1 MFRTIIVA
9 EDTALSNAAQ
19 TVAFESG
26 CMNIAKVVDHLPHN
40 EYEAALLLT
49 QYEPEIV
56 LLEAKK
62 AELALAVGELMRTRR
77 PDVAVLSIGGV
88 FKDGIEK
95 DFARYGILALKTP
108 VTPETVLETVRIA
121 MYQARPGPLK
131 NLFLFV
137 PAKAGSGASTI
148 LLNTANSMARD
159 WAHRPL
165 VIEAD
170 LHSGVLSLLL
180 NIRIKTPILDTLHRS
195 STLDIQAWEECVSHG
210 SGFDLLLTDRVSKPP
225 LPSWANYHQLVRYAA
240 SRYDALLVDCPE
252 VVNAG
257 TADMVHYASK
267 VFIVCTPEL
276 PALTLA
282 SQRLREL
289 EARGLNR
296 KRASV
301 IINRWHKGDIST
313 PEIEDILKI
322 KVTAVIRNDYR
333 SVHMATMAGS
343 AVKATTE
350 LGKSFNNF
358 AGQLLEK
365 PTVEPA
371 TRTRIL
377 LETFAKS

>member
-19 TVAFESG
+19 SIAFESG
-26 CMNIAKVVDHLPHN
+26 CMQVVKVIDHMPHN

-62 AELALAVGELMRTRR
+62 AELALAVGEVMRTRR
-77 PDVAVLSIGGV
+77 PDVAVLSMGGS
-88 FKDGIEK
+88 FTDGVER

-108 VTPETVLETVRIA
+108 TTPEAVAETVRIA
-121 MYQARPGPLK
+121 IYQARSGPVK

-137 PAKAGSGASTI
+137 PAKAGTGATTV

-180 NIRIKTPILDTLHRS
+180 NVRVKTPILDTLHRA
-195 STLDIQAWEECVSHG
+195 STLDIQAWDECVSHG

-225 LPSWANYHQLVRYAA
+225 LPSWSNYHQLIRYAS
-240 SRYDALLVDCPE
+240 SRYDALLVDLPE

-257 TADMVHYASK
+257 TADMVHYAAK

-276 PALTLA
+276 PSLTLA
-282 SQRLREL
+282 GQRLREL

-301 IINRWHKGDIST
+301 IVNRWHRGDIST
-313 PEIEDILKI
+313 AEIEDILKI
-322 KVTAVIRNDYR
+322 KVTTVIRNDYR

-343 AVKATTE
+343 AVKSTSE
-350 LGKSFNNF
+350 LGKSFHAF

-365 PTVEPA
+365 PVVEPA
-371 TRTRIL
+371 SRTRIL
-377 LETFAKS
+377 LETFAKT

>member
-9 EDTALSNAAQ
+9 EDTALSNAAHSI
-19 TVAFESG
+19 AYESG
-26 CMNIAKVVDHLPHN
+26 CLNIAKVVDRLPNN

-49 QYEPEIV
+49 QYEPELV

-62 AELALAVGELMRTRR
+62 AELALAVGEVMRTRR
-77 PDVAVLSIGGV
+77 PDVGVLTMGGS

-95 DFARYGILALKTP
+95 EFARYGILPIRTP
-108 VTPETVLETVRIA
+108 VTAEGVSETVRVA
-121 MYQARPGPLK
+121 MYQARPGPVK
-131 NLFLFV
+131 NLFLFM
-137 PAKAGSGASTI
+137 PAKAGTGATTV

-180 NIRIKTPILDTLHRS
+180 NARVKTPILDTLHRA
-195 STLDIQAWEECVSHG
+195 STLDIQAWDECVSHG

-225 LPSWANYHQLVRYAA
+225 LPSWSNYHQLVRYA
-240 SRYDALLVDCPE
+240 SPRYDAVLVDLPE

-257 TADMVHYASK
+257 TADLVHYAAK
-267 VFIVCTPEL
+267 VFIVTTPEL

-282 SQRLREL
+282 GQRLREL

-301 IINRWHKGDIST
+301 IVNRWHRGDIST
-313 PEIEDILKI
+313 AEIEDILKI
-322 KVTAVIRNDYR
+322 KVTTVIRNDYR
-333 SVHMATMAGS
+333 AVHMATMAGS
-343 AVKATTE
+343 AVKSTSE
-350 LGKSFNNF
+350 LGKSFQAF

-365 PTVEPA
+365 PIVEPA

-377 LETFAKS
+377 LETFAKG

>member
-9 EDTALSNAAQ
+9 QDAILSNAAQ
-19 TVAFESG
+19 SVAFESG
-26 CMNIAKVVDHLPHN
+26 CMNIAKVVDHLPNN

-77 PDVAVLSIGGV
+77 PDVAVLSIGGD

-95 DFARYGILALKTP
+95 EFARYGILPLRSP
-108 VTPETVLETVRIA
+108 VTAESVSETVRIA
-121 MYQARPGPLK
+121 IYQARPAPVK

-137 PAKAGSGASTI
+137 PAKAGTGATTV

-180 NIRIKTPILDTLHRS
+180 NARVKTPILDTLHRA
-195 STLDIQAWEECVSHG
+195 STLDIQAWDECISQS
-210 SGFDLLLTDRVSKPP
+210 SGFDLLMTDRVSKPP
-225 LPSWANYHQLVRYAA
+225 LPTWVNYHQLVRYA
-240 SRYDALLVDCPE
+240 SPRYDALLVDLPE

-257 TADMVHYASK
+257 TADLVHYASK
-267 VFIVCTPEL
+267 VFIVTTPEL
-276 PALTLA
+276 PSLTLA
-282 SQRLREL
+282 GQRLREL

-296 KRASV
+296 KRAAV
-301 IINRWHKGDIST
+301 IVNRWHRGDISSA
-313 PEIEDILKI
+313 EIEDILKI
-322 KVTAVIRNDYR
+322 KVTTVIRNDYR
-333 SVHMATMAGS
+333 SVHMATMAGT
-343 AVKATTE
+343 AVKSTTE
-350 LGKSFNNF
+350 LGKSFQAF

-365 PTVEPA
+365 PAIEPA
-371 TRTRIL
+371 SRTRIL
-377 LETFAKS
+377 LETFAKT

>member
-19 TVAFESG
+19 AIAFESG
-26 CMNIAKVVDHLPHN
+26 CMHVAKVVDHFPHN
-40 EYEAALLLT
+40 EYEAALLLSHH
-49 QYEPEIV
+49 EPEIV

-62 AELALAVGELMRTRR
+62 AELALAVGEVMRTRR
-77 PDVAVLSIGGV
+77 PDIAVLSMGGT
-88 FKDGIEK
+88 FKDGIEIE
-95 DFARYGILALKTP
+95 FARYGILPLKAP
-108 VTPETVLETVRIA
+108 VTGEALAETVRVA
-121 MYQARPGPLK
+121 MYQAHPAQVK

-137 PAKAGSGASTI
+137 PAKAGSGASTVV
-148 LLNTANSMARD
+148 LNTANSMARD
-159 WAHRPL
+159 WSHKPL

-170 LHSGVLSLLL
+170 LHSGVLALLL
-180 NIRIKTPILDTLHRS
+180 NIRIKKPILDTLHTAS
-195 STLDIQAWEECVSHG
+195 SLDIQAWEERVSHG
-210 SGFDLLLTDRVSKPP
+210 SGFDLLLTDRVSTPP
-225 LPSWANYHQLVRYAA
+225 LPTWANYHQLVRFA
-240 SRYDALLVDCPE
+240 SPRYDALLVDLPE

-257 TADMVHYASK
+257 TADLVHYASK

-282 SQRLREL
+282 GQRLMEL

-301 IINRWHKGDIST
+301 IVNRWHRGDIST

-322 KVTAVIRNDYR
+322 KVATVIRNDYR

-343 AVKATTE
+343 AVKPTSE
-350 LGKSFNNF
+350 LGKSFHAF

-365 PTVEPA
+365 PVVEPA

-377 LETFAKS
+377 LETFAKT